1 MKVTFAYPRVI
12 DGTEYAPDQTAD
24 IDDAVAKRELH
35 DGFARRATTP
45 RQTKAPA
52 TPTDKKEK

>member
-1 MKVTFAYPRVI
+1 MKITFAYPREI

-24 IDDAVAKRELH
+24 IDDTVAKQELR
-35 DGFARRATTP
+35 DGFARPADPP